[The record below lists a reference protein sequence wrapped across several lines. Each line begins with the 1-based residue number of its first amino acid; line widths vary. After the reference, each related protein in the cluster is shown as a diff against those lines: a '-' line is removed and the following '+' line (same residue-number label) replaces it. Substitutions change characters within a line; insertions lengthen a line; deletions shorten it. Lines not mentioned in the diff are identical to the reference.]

1 VRAKFILPVL
11 WIAALLSAC
20 GSDTSAGAATSV
32 PAPTAT
38 PRPAQS
44 PSPVVPLAILIIPAD
59 LDKATSDLYQ
69 KTVYDLAQP
78 SGMHFQVRNTL
89 SPKDLPPGVKVV
101 VALPPDPGLAALAAA
116 APHTQFLSVDIPNI
130 TAGGNISVLAANA
143 SVDLPAFLAGYTA
156 AMITDDYQIGM
167 ILPKD
172 NPDAQKALAA
182 FKNGMIFYCGLCRP
196 FYYQNFC
203 ITNSLPYCYP
213 QAVEIPASEDP
224 SRYGGYANALINDY
238 SVNTIYVYPD
248 VAVKSLMDY
257 LGTTGVDLIGLSTP
271 NPVPGSW
278 VMTIRSDEIKAI
290 QNAWPD
296 LIAGKGGQNIPAP
309 LGIWDVNSA
318 NLSAGRQRLVQQTLE
333 ALTAGQIAT
342 GVGQ

>member
-1 VRAKFILPVL
+1 VRAKFIIPLL
-11 WIAALLSAC
+11 LIATLLTAC
-20 GSDTSAGAATSV
+20 GSGAAAGTST
-32 PAPTAT
+32 PAPTSTFT
-38 PRPAQS
+38 PPPAQS
-44 PSPVVPLAILIIPAD
+44 PTPVVPLAILIIPANM
-59 LDKATSDLYQ
+59 DKTTSDLYQ
-69 KTVYDLAQP
+69 KTVYDLTQQ
-78 SGMHFQVRNTL
+78 SGMHFQVLNTL
-89 SPKDLPPGVKVV
+89 LPQDIPPGVKVV
-101 VALPPDPGLAALAAA
+101 IAVSPDPGIAALAAA
-116 APHTQFLSVDIPNI
+116 APHAQFLAIDIPNI
-130 TAGGNISVLAANA
+130 KAGGNISVLATNN
-143 SVDLPAFLAGYTA
+143 SVDVPAFLAGYTA

-203 ITNSLPYCYP
+203 ITNSLLYCYP
-213 QAVEIPASEDP
+213 QVVEIPSSEDP
-224 SRYGGYANALINDY
+224 SRYGGYANSLINTY

-257 LGTTGVDLIGLSTP
+257 LGTTGVDLIGLSAP
-271 NPVPGSW
+271 NPVPGGW
-278 VMTIRSDEIKAI
+278 VMTIRQDEIKAI

-296 LIAGKGGQNIPAP
+296 LIAGKGGENVPAP

-318 NLSAGRQRLVQQTLE
+318 NLSLGRQRLVQQTLDE
-333 ALTAGQIAT
+333 LTAGQIAT